1 MPADADRYVTP
12 EKREYETATTD
23 GSVRTEVMPSLAT
36 RRQVA
41 VQLQASSTAPA
52 ALPPQEARE
61 RLSWA
66 ALQVAIAYLV
76 VYGLYIATYTP
87 SYLSRVRPE
96 LDVVRDGAF
105 PMELLCGVFTIGLSV
120 AVFLL
125 ARGRR
130 IPSALA
136 EDAGL
141 IYYVAVAAGISLFE
155 HWEPRP
161 EAYTPISITWVCLW
175 ITLYP
180 MMVPASRGKLFVAAL
195 AAACTGPMAM
205 ILSVAL
211 RGTELP
217 SPQVLTWVLAPPF
230 VAFALAI
237 YPTPHIHRLESA
249 LEKVRELGSYK
260 LTELLSRGGMGEV
273 WKAKHRLLAR
283 PAAIKLIRPD
293 VLAVARGAGR
303 VQTLRRFEREA
314 RIVSSL
320 CSPHTVQVY
329 DFGVTEDGSF
339 YTVMELLDGLDL
351 ETLVRRHGPIP
362 PERAVQFLC
371 QACESLA
378 EAHARQL
385 IHRDVKPANLI
396 TCRYGMEVDF
406 LKVLDFGLV
415 HANLPAD
422 SGDSRLTAEGLAA
435 GTPAYISPELA
446 RGDEHYDHRV
456 DVYGLGCVAYW
467 LLTGKT
473 LFQAANPMAML
484 MAQVQEI
491 PGAPSLASEAEIPEE
506 LDRLVLDC
514 LAKSPDDRPRDAL
527 ALRARLAAIPFPDQ
541 WTEARARQW
550 WAEHHVELAGETP
563 R

>member
-1 MPADADRYVTP
+1 MSADGDATRET
-12 EKREYETATTD
+12 REYEAAVTD
-23 GSVRTEVMPSLAT
+23 GSLRTEVMPSLAT

-41 VQLQASSTAPA
+41 VQLQATSAPDL

-66 ALQVAIAYLV
+66 ALQLAIAYLV

-87 SYLSRVRPE
+87 AYLTSARPD
-96 LDVVRDGAF
+96 LDLIRDGSF
-105 PMELLCGVFTIGLSV
+105 PMEHACAVVTIGASLV
-120 AVFLL
+120 VFLL
-125 ARGRR
+125 ARGRK
-130 IPSALA
+130 IPAHLA
-136 EDAGL
+136 QDVGL
-141 IYYVAVAAGISLFE
+141 IFYVGGAAGISLFE

-180 MMVPASRGKLFVAAL
+180 MMVPATRGKLFVAAL
-195 AAACTGPMAM
+195 AAACTGPMAL

-211 RGTELP
+211 RGGELP

-230 VAFALAI
+230 VAFALAV

-249 LEKVRELGSYK
+249 LEQVRELGSYK
-260 LTELLSRGGMGEV
+260 LTERLSRGGMGEV

-293 VLAVARGAGR
+293 VLAGAHAGGR
-303 VQTLRRFEREA
+303 VQALRRFEREA
-314 RIVSSL
+314 RIISSL
-320 CSPHTVQVY
+320 CSPNTVQVY
-329 DFGVTEDGSF
+329 DFGVTEEGSF

-351 ETLVRRHGPIP
+351 ETLVKRHGPVP
-362 PERAVQFLC
+362 PERVVHFLT

-396 TCRYGMEVDF
+396 ACRYGMDVDF
-406 LKVLDFGLV
+406 IKVLDFGLV
-415 HANLPAD
+415 RAD
-422 SGDSRLTAEGLAA
+422 RATEPGDTKLTAEGLAA

-446 RGDEHYDHRV
+446 RGDTHYDHRV
-456 DVYGLGCVAYW
+456 DLYGLGCVAHW
-467 LLTGKT
+467 LLTGRT
-473 LFQAANPMAML
+473 VFEAANPMAML
-484 MAQVQEI
+484 LRHVQDR
-491 PGAPSLASEAEIPEE
+491 PAPPSSLRDDVPAE

-514 LAKSPDDRPRDAL
+514 LAKDPDDRPRDAS
-527 ALRARLAAIPFPDQ
+527 ALRSRLESIAVDED
-541 WTEARARQW
+541 WTVQRARTW
-550 WAEHHVELAGETP
+550 WAEHHVELAGERP

>member
-1 MPADADRYVTP
+1 MAADGDATRETI
-12 EKREYETATTD
+12 EYEAAATD
-23 GSVRTEVMPSLAT
+23 GSLRTDLMPSLAT

-41 VQLQASSTAPA
+41 IQLQATSTPDVG
-52 ALPPQEARE
+52 LPPHEARE

-66 ALQVAIAYLV
+66 ALQLAIAYLG

-87 SYLSRVRPE
+87 AYLTSARPG
-96 LDVVRDGAF
+96 LDIARDGAF
-105 PMELLCGVFTIGLSV
+105 PMEHACSVVTIGMSLV
-120 AVFLL
+120 VFLL

-130 IPSALA
+130 MPAHLA
-136 EDAGL
+136 QDLGL
-141 IYYVAVAAGISLFE
+141 IFYVGGAAGISMFE

-180 MMVPASRGKLFVAAL
+180 MMVPATRGKLFVAAL
-195 AAACTGPMAM
+195 AAACTGPMAL

-211 RGTELP
+211 RGGDLP
-217 SPQVLTWVLAPPF
+217 AAQVLAWVLVPPF
-230 VAFALAI
+230 LAFALAV

-249 LEKVRELGSYK
+249 LEKVREMGSYK

-293 VLAVARGAGR
+293 VLAGTHSGGR
-303 VQTLRRFEREA
+303 TQALRRFEREA
-314 RIVSSL
+314 RIISSL
-320 CSPHTVQVY
+320 CSPNTVQVY

-351 ETLVRRHGPIP
+351 ETLVRRHGPVP
-362 PERAVQFLC
+362 PERAVFFLV

-396 TCRYGMEVDF
+396 ACRYGMDVDF
-406 LKVLDFGLV
+406 IKVLDFGLV
-415 HANLPAD
+415 RANRANEP
-422 SGDSRLTAEGLAA
+422 GDTQLTADGLAA

-446 RGDEHYDHRV
+446 RGDTHYDHRV
-456 DVYGLGCVAYW
+456 DLYGLGCVAHW

-473 LFQAANPMAML
+473 VFKAANPMAML
-484 MAQVQEI
+484 LKHVQEDARA
-491 PGAPSLASEAEIPEE
+491 PSSMGAPVPAA
-506 LDRLVLDC
+506 LDQLVLDC
-514 LAKSPDDRPRDAL
+514 LAKNPADRPRDAGAMRSRL
-527 ALRARLAAIPFPDQ
+527 ESIALDEDWTVQRARA
-541 WTEARARQW
+541 W
-550 WAEHHVELAGETP
+550 WAEHHVELAGERP